1 MGVNLRILIGCPPG
15 CPNITRERPAKHLKS
30 GYERKIHDS
39 KFKRMLRMLFA
50 FACIYCGSV
59 HIQGAGVP
67 LPDPIFIQG
76 EVLQNSLQTILYA
89 LYVCQTIRPVS
100 VRACG
105 FRVSYIPAM
114 PNGSPNPA
122 PGNV

>member
-1 MGVNLRILIGCPPG
+1 
-15 CPNITRERPAKHLKS
+15 
-30 GYERKIHDS
+30 
-39 KFKRMLRMLFA
+39 MLRMLFA

-122 PGNV
+122 PGDVQSYVLYVLGCTHTHKHPVSQPEEPCLWIKW